1 MGLPQTFARSF
12 RSPGPRFEQAA
23 FERRWGW
30 LLAGG
35 VICST
40 GVTRLAEGKN
50 YCIDD
55 EEGLIVCRVWKRP
68 DLRLAEGSALAA
80 ELAEWFAKLARDRNW
95 AMLFDLSKAPEVVGP
110 ETQQS
115 LEVMLSAWEGA
126 QKPLAIVCGSAS
138 VQRLQ
143 LSRLAG
149 QAAPRLGSVF
159 TSEDQARAWL
169 RTREA

>member
-1 MGLPQTFARSF
+1 
-12 RSPGPRFEQAA
+12 
-23 FERRWGW
+23 
-30 LLAGG
+30 

-55 EEGLIVCRVWKRP
+55 EAGLIVCRVWKRP

-80 ELAEWFAKLARDRNW
+80 EIAEWFEKLALGRNW

-115 LEVMLSAWEGA
+115 LEVMLSSWEGA
-126 QKPLAIVCGSAS
+126 RKPLAIVCGSAS
-138 VQRLQ
+138 VQSLQ
-143 LSRLAG
+143 LRRLAS

-159 TSEDQARAWL
+159 TSEHQARAWL
-169 RTREA
+169 RTRKA